1 MKHAK
6 HEPQRAHNFK
16 SHVQRVIKKHPKHAI
31 LRSTPSTSFYEPHQ
45 AHNFKKARK
54 ARKHAK
60 FIEHA
65 SKERVKHASVSSL
78 TSSVSL

>member
-45 AHNFKKARK
+45 AHNFKNHTQHAIK
-54 ARKHAK
+54 KHAK
-60 FIEHA
+60 HGILK
-65 SKERVKHASVSSL
+65 SKPS
-78 TSSVSL
+78 TSF